1 MNENEILGF
10 DPSQLSV
17 FNQDEN
23 TQKNFN
29 SNIYKTRPADS
40 KSDDGIY
47 RATIKVIYNP
57 FNLKNSVL
65 QQQSYGLQDNEG
77 WFSVVS
83 SLTVNDTN
91 CPIFKAWKKCHYAE
105 KGSQL
110 YLQAAPKEE
119 GGNALFDKRFARY
132 VTVQIIEDK
141 NQPELEGKYM
151 FWKLPKSIWD
161 IINAKMNP
169 SVESKK
175 APIPVMDFLF
185 GRAIDIEVIPGP
197 KDPLHPERVQRE
209 TKYMGEISEDVVS
222 CVNPDGSPLL
232 NDSEQDVLDEYVRQM
247 SKVWRSKNPEERAE
261 LVKEINANEN
271 TQKLR
276 KIYERVLEEIKKV
289 CPDLNEELGYHEW
302 PDNVKQRVQ
311 KWIDIVLSGNLP
323 ATSDNDGAAVAST
336 LEAKPEVPVSTASST
351 ETDTSDDLPF

>member
-23 TQKNFN
+23 TPKNFN

-336 LEAKPEVPVSTASST
+336 LEAKPEVPVNTASST